1 MYYTKERS
9 IVLSIFYETEYYA
22 LAAKKGHKKA
32 QQKLEELSEKYGKGI
47 VEYFMGNYISAFSM
61 CSQEAEKGNYLS
73 QLCLERMYESEVPTN
88 STTSEDDDD

>member
-9 IVLSIFYETEYYA
+9 IVLSIFYETEDYA

-61 CSQEAEKGNYLS
+61 YSQEAEKGNYLS
-73 QLCLERMYESEVPTN
+73 QLCLERMYESEASTN
-88 STTSEDDDD
+88 STTFDDD